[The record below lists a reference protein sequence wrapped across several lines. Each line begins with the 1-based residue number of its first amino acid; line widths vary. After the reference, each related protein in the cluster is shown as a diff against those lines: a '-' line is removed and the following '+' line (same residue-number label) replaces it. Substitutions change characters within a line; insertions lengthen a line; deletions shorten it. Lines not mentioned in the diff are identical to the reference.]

1 MCLSKMYDYKPELIL
16 VLGMQMTTTGYGDNV
31 PASNLGRFVCVFVM
45 LLGTILVSMIL
56 FN

>member
-1 MCLSKMYDYKPELIL
+1 MYDYKPELIL